1 MAQYQVPQFIEVE
14 DKIFGPLTLKQ
25 FVYLAGGGGLCLL
38 FFTLLPL
45 YLTVIL
51 AIPVLTLSAGLAF
64 YTGNGRPLIFAMEH
78 AFGYLFGTK
87 LYLWMQR
94 DQVSRDKGLVA
105 SNSKLEARS
114 SLPVPKL
121 SESKL
126 KDLSWS
132 LNIKDPYH
140 QTTSTTNDKSPDS
153 YLLS

>member
-64 YTGNGRPLIFAMEH
+64 YTVNGRPLIFAMEH

-94 DQVSRDKGLVA
+94 DVKPQEATVA
-105 SNSKLEARS
+105 KPAN
-114 SLPVPKL
+114 LPVPKL